1 MRAVFTLSLL
11 ALLGCRSPAEKAQA
25 LIIEAEAAVAAG
37 EVDEADRLYLL
48 SLEHVRL
55 PAALSGRA
63 ELMLARGEA
72 REAHRL
78 MFPCK
83 DKECDASRLKSA
95 EALVAQLE
103 QASVPEADVA
113 LYLEAQSTA
122 TGDPNCGLLTAL
134 IAAGPEPRP
143 DLLAAIREEVQD
155 RAVQL
160 RGTVEETISGQ
171 AIADA
176 MGRAMADAK
185 SCAEAR
191 RGLARAESSLH
202 GVRAAMGRPSSPMNA
217 SADRRRRERAF
228 WSALLVARLEPPEAQ
243 PQPAEGAAGAAEK

>member
-25 LIIEAEAAVAAG
+25 LIIEAEAAGAAG

-103 QASVPEADVA
+103 QASIPEADVA
-113 LYLEAQSTA
+113 LYLER
-122 TGDPNCGLLTAL
+122 GH
-134 IAAGPEPRP
+134 IERAAPGAPR
-143 DLLAAIREEVQD
+143 
-155 RAVQL
+155 
-160 RGTVEETISGQ
+160 
-171 AIADA
+171 
-176 MGRAMADAK
+176 GRAGGW
-185 SCAEAR
+185 
-191 RGLARAESSLH
+191 RGAPPGSGPALRCSAPAT
-202 GVRAAMGRPSSPMNA
+202 RAA
-217 SADRRRRERAF
+217 
-228 WSALLVARLEPPEAQ
+228 
-243 PQPAEGAAGAAEK
+243 AAGAGAPGPRGDSRRPSRSPPPRSPRPRSRAGCAGGSPRVRSGELNSASARRAPGAPPRR